1 MLCYNGFVKTI
12 LYWGNKWKKYLKLYL
27 NYFLESVD
35 EGDRHTEIEKY
46 DDGNDY
52 VFIADLLEKLDDNGA
67 TINYKCTYNEV
78 AEDLEDEDKSN
89 LKRVFSFK

>member
-1 MLCYNGFVKTI
+1 M
-12 LYWGNKWKKYLKLYL
+12 NKEAVTK
-27 NYFLESVD
+27 
-35 EGDRHTEIEKY
+35 EIEKY

-67 TINYKCTYNEV
+67 TINYKCTYKEV

-89 LKRVFSFK
+89 LKKVFSFK